1 MCQASITF
9 ALIRHITLFSI
20 FFLNCKTENCNA
32 QVIFVFVFFV
42 IIFFSF
48 KTILMLLQSTLAQG
62 YIQRTQ
68 YHPVGASAT
77 QNRKHQV
84 TIGGSKT
91 SHKTKHC
98 RF

>member
-1 MCQASITF
+1 MI
-9 ALIRHITLFSI
+9 
-20 FFLNCKTENCNA
+20 
-32 QVIFVFVFFV
+32 
-42 IIFFSF
+42 
-48 KTILMLLQSTLAQG
+48 LQSTLAQG